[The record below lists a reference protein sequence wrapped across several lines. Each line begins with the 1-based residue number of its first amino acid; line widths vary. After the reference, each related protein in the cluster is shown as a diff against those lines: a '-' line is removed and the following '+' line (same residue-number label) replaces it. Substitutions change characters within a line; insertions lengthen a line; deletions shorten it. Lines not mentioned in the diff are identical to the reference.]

1 MTNQKIIIDASQ
13 GSLGRIAAF
22 AAKQSLLGKEVIIVN
37 CNDAVITGKPRT
49 TIANYQQKRARG
61 GSAQKGP
68 YFPKNPERL
77 MKRTVRGMLSYKQ
90 GRGDAAFK
98 RIMCY
103 NETPEE
109 YKDAEKTSMKKLFHA
124 KTIKLS
130 DLDKEL

>member
-1 MTNQKIIIDASQ
+1 MNQKIVIDASG
-13 GSLGRIAAF
+13 GSMGRIAAH
-22 AAKQSLLGKEVIIVN
+22 AAKQALLGKEVIIVN
-37 CNDAVITGKPRT
+37 CNDAVITGQPRT
-49 TIANYQQKRARG
+49 TIKNYQQKRARG

-98 RIMCY
+98 KIMCY
-103 NETPEE
+103 NSVPEE
-109 YKDAEKTSMKKLFHA
+109 YKDSEKTSMKKLFHS

-130 DLDKEL
+130 ELNREL